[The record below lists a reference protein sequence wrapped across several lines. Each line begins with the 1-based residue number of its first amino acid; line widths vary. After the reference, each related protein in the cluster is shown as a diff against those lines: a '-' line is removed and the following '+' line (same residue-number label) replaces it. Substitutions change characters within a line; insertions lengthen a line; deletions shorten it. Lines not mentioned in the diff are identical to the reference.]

1 MHWSDFIQFI
11 MVAAAIK
18 ATTGLIAS
26 AIIEP
31 RAKCKHFYGKSFC
44 LQFGALKLEVYL
56 ILACSAGIFWA
67 RECTFSY

>member
-26 AIIEP
+26 VIVEP
-31 RAKCKHFYGKSFC
+31 RAKCKQFYGKNFC
-44 LQFGALKLEVYL
+44 SQMELSNLGFTSSAIEALTLMSTE
-56 ILACSAGIFWA
+56 ILRAF
-67 RECTFSY
+67 